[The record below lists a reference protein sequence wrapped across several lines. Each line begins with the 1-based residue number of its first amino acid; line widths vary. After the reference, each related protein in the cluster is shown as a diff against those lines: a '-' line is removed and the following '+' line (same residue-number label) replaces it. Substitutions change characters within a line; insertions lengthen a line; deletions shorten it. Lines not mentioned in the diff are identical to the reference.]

1 MRFEYLILL
10 IVAFNVITALVK
22 RRAARKAREAVG
34 REGRAERDASSVP
47 RASGDTDGTDEV
59 GRMPGLGR
67 DILDQIARDLG
78 LKLPKP
84 SSPESPPRPANS
96 DNSTRPATPANSERP
111 AKVGR
116 PAPVIVARRE
126 APRPMPESSV
136 ERRAAERRSAENRQA
151 EAAYATPAAEA
162 ARSAS
167 PAKDPRRSPVTGVAP
182 ARKTPTSTPV
192 ARVDLRD
199 PAKLREAFVLKEILG
214 APVSRGRRGS
224 VP

>member
-1 MRFEYLILL
+1 VRFEYLILL

-59 GRMPGLGR
+59 GRVPGLGR

-84 SSPESPPRPANS
+84 ASPESRPRPANS
-96 DNSTRPATPANSERP
+96 DNSTRPATPANSE
-111 AKVGR
+111 R

-136 ERRAAERRSAENRQA
+136 ERRAAERRSVENRQA
-151 EAAYATPAAEA
+151 EAAYATPATEA

-167 PAKDPRRSPVTGVAP
+167 PAKDPKRSPVTGVAP